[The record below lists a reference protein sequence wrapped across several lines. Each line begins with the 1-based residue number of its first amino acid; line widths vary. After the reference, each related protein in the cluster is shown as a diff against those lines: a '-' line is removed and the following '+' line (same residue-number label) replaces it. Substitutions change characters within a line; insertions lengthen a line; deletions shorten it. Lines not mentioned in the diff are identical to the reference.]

1 LSKYDDAKTSDESDD
16 EGQPPYILKSLNY
29 FLSGAE
35 LFLKWCGIIRMVG
48 SYFFNI
54 YQMKL
59 LRCVHME
66 TCIKKLQMA
75 SNMAGCFTLA
85 LAMVL
90 LMASKMAYHLVLNP
104 TRYASTRVL
113 WLASKMARRLVLN

>member
-1 LSKYDDAKTSDESDD
+1 LSKYDDAKPSDESDD

-35 LFLKWCGIIRMVG
+35 LFLKWSGIIRMVE

-66 TCIKKLQMA
+66 TCMK
-75 SNMAGCFTLA
+75 NF
-85 LAMVL
+85 
-90 LMASKMAYHLVLNP
+90 
-104 TRYASTRVL
+104 
-113 WLASKMARRLVLN
+113 